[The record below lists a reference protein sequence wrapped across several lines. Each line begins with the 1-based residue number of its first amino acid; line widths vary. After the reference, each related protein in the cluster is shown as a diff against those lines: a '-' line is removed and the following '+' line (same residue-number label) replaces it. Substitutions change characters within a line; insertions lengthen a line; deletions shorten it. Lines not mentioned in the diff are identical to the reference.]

1 MPSYVITG
9 PDGKKYRVSG
19 QGSPEEA
26 LAAVKRQA
34 GASMAP
40 AAPQKSGS
48 ILPISSTPDGGWQF
62 DSNAG
67 VVGAIKRGITLPG
80 DVYTGKVQMNDPET
94 GRTSNEVISRAG
106 EMAATVTPVS
116 PAMRA
121 GERAVAGA
129 ANSLRRPKIEPP
141 SAEALKKAAGEGYDA
156 ARSMGV
162 RYKSDAVSGL
172 SGSIKTE
179 LEQDGILAELAPKTF
194 KILDALGSPPADSDA
209 PLEGLLAARRALKNA
224 RLDFNNPTEKLAAE
238 RIIRRLDEF
247 LAAPPEEAVLAGPA
261 AAVGKTIGDAN
272 ANYAAS
278 KRSELLTGKLDQADR
293 QAARSNSGLNTD
305 NAVRQRADSVLN
317 SPKQKTGLSA
327 EEQAALEG
335 VVKGG
340 PGRNAARYTGNLLG
354 GGGGLGAIVTGGMLG
369 GGGGA
374 ALGSPSLGA
383 AVGVGAAVTGSASKQ
398 IANALARK
406 SMQNVDKMT
415 RRRSPLYQQ
424 MLEDAP
430 MVAPSPEKQ
439 AALIRAIMLM
449 QQNREN
455 RR

>member
-34 GASMAP
+34 GAPAAP

-48 ILPISSTPDGGWQF
+48 ILPISTTPDGGWQF

-67 VVGAIKRGITLPG
+67 VVGAIKRAITLPG

-94 GRTSNEVISRAG
+94 GRTSDEVIGRSA

-129 ANSLRRPKIEPP
+129 ANSLKRPKVEPP
-141 SAEALKKAAGEGYDA
+141 TADALKKAASEGYDT

-162 RYKSDAVSGL
+162 RYRSDAVAGL
-172 SGSIKTE
+172 SGTIRTE

-194 KILDALGSPPADSDA
+194 KILDALGNPPAGSDA

-238 RIIRRLDEF
+238 RIIQRLDEF
-247 LAAPPEEAVLAGPA
+247 LGGPPEEAVLAGPA

-272 ANYAAS
+272 ANYAAA
-278 KRSELLTGKLDQADR
+278 KRSELLSGKLDQADR

-305 NAVRQRADSVLN
+305 NAVRQRADSILN
-317 SPKQKTGLSA
+317 SPKVRKGLSP
-327 EEQAALEG
+327 EEIAALDR
-335 VVKGG
+335 VVKGTA
-340 PGRNAARYTGNLLG
+340 GRNAARYTGNLLG

-374 ALGSPSLGA
+374 AMGSPGLGA
-383 AVGVGAAVTGSASKQ
+383 AVGIGAAVTGSASKQ

-406 SMQNVDKMT
+406 SMQGVDKMT
-415 RRRSPLYQQ
+415 RKRSPLYEE
-424 MLEDAP
+424 MLRDAP
-430 MVAPSPEKQ
+430 DVVPSPEKQ
-439 AALIRAIMLM
+439 AALIRALMLM
-449 QQNREN
+449 QQSRED